1 MAREAGEKDE
11 EIRENGATGDVW
23 RGKMGTYLGGEKAWM
38 GIGASEGG
46 GFVCSFRK
54 HNPTLLAE
62 IVQ

>member
-1 MAREAGEKDE
+1 VAREAGEKDE
-11 EIRENGATGDVW
+11 EIRENCATGDVGVGRW
-23 RGKMGTYLGGEKAWM
+23 GTYLGGEKAWM

-62 IVQ
+62 IIQ